1 MMIFL
6 IFSQLMR
13 HPLIEIFYLPNL
25 LQMQNDYRIVNVEFL
40 GNFCS
45 CETISLDNDSQF
57 VVVNFR

>member
-1 MMIFL
+1 
-6 IFSQLMR
+6 MR

-45 CETISLDNDSQF
+45 CEMISLDDDSQF